1 MGKEKGGFLTPKAI
15 ANRIKSK
22 GLQKLR
28 WYCQM
33 CQKQCRDENGFKC
46 HCMSES
52 HQRQLLLFAD
62 NPDKFLDGFSKEFLD
77 DFLHLLN
84 RQWGTKRVHCNIV
97 YQEYI
102 ADRNHTHM
110 NSTQWETLTEFVKW
124 LGREGYCVVDETPKG
139 WYVTYIDRDPEA
151 IKKQESVAKK
161 EKMEMDDHE
170 RMARFLEKQ
179 IEKAKEKEPE
189 KPGTEFTDLQRL
201 NEEEKVSL
209 TFSKPSASSSSS
221 SSQSTKS
228 DSSDRKSVL
237 EPSINP
243 LNNLSKT
250 KRETSSS
257 VSSIFSSK
265 KSQKRKSA
273 LEEIIE
279 EDKSKQSK
287 VKRSENWITKGIIVK
302 VITKKLGEKYYKKKG
317 TIKDIKDKFIA
328 IVDMIDSGDVLKLD
342 QAHLETVIPQPGRL
356 MKIVNGVHR
365 GETAK
370 MLSIDEKTFSVGVK
384 LESGVNKGSKI
395 EQIPYEDVCKLA

>member
-1 MGKEKGGFLTPKAI
+1 
-15 ANRIKSK
+15 
-22 GLQKLR
+22 
-28 WYCQM
+28 
-33 CQKQCRDENGFKC
+33 
-46 HCMSES
+46 
-52 HQRQLLLFAD
+52 
-62 NPDKFLDGFSKEFLD
+62 
-77 DFLHLLN
+77 
-84 RQWGTKRVHCNIV
+84 
-97 YQEYI
+97 
-102 ADRNHTHM
+102 
-110 NSTQWETLTEFVKW
+110 
-124 LGREGYCVVDETPKG
+124 
-139 WYVTYIDRDPEA
+139 
-151 IKKQESVAKK
+151 
-161 EKMEMDDHE
+161 
-170 RMARFLEKQ
+170 
-179 IEKAKEKEPE
+179 
-189 KPGTEFTDLQRL
+189 LQRL

-317 TIKDIKDKFIA
+317 TIKDIKDKFSA